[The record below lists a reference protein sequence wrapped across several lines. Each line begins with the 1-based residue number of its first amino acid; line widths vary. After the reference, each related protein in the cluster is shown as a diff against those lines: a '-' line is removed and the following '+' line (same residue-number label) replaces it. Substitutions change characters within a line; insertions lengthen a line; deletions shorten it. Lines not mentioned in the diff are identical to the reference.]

1 LKHCGDAEKN
11 HGLQK
16 EGNNMAEPFL
26 GEIRMVGW
34 NFAANG
40 WALCNGQL
48 MPISQYQALFAL
60 LGTTYGGDGVQTFAL
75 PNLQGRVPIHQGT
88 GPGLSP
94 YTIGELAGSENITLL
109 TNQMPQHNHLV
120 AVSNQP
126 GAVSD
131 PTNATLAQGNSGSGR
146 APVLISDYVSSAAT
160 GSLAPTTISIAGGNQ
175 PHSNIQPFLCI
186 NFIIALNGIF
196 PSRN

>member
-1 LKHCGDAEKN
+1 
-11 HGLQK
+11 
-16 EGNNMAEPFL
+16 MSEPFL

-48 MPISQYQALFAL
+48 MPINQYSALFSL
-60 LGTTYGGDGVQTFAL
+60 LGTTYGGNGTTTFAL

-88 GPGLSP
+88 GVGLSP
-94 YTIGELAGSENITLL
+94 YTIGQSSGSENITLL
-109 TNQMPQHNHLV
+109 PNQMPAHNHLMG
-120 AVSNQP
+120 VSNLP
-126 GAVSD
+126 GAVAD
-131 PTNATLAQGNSGSGR
+131 PTNAILAQGNSGAGR
-146 APVLISDYVSSAAT
+146 APVPVSNYVSTAAT
-160 GSLAPTTISIAGGNQ
+160 GALAPTAIAPSGGNQ

-186 NFIIALNGIF
+186 NFIIALTGIF

>member
-1 LKHCGDAEKN
+1 
-11 HGLQK
+11 
-16 EGNNMAEPFL
+16 MAEPFL

-48 MPISQYQALFAL
+48 MSISQNSALFSL
-60 LGTTYGGDGVQTFAL
+60 LGTTYGGDGISNFAL

-88 GPGLSP
+88 GAGLSP
-94 YTIGELAGSENITLL
+94 YTIGEASGSENITLL
-109 TNQMPQHNHLV
+109 STQMPQHNHLI

-126 GAVSD
+126 GAVAD
-131 PTNATLAQGNSGSGR
+131 PTNAILAQGNSGSGR
-146 APVLISDYVSSAAT
+146 APVPLSDYVSSGAT
-160 GSLAPTTISIAGGNQ
+160 GTLAPTTISLSGGSQ
-175 PHSNIQPFLCI
+175 PHSNIQPFLCV

-196 PSRN
+196 PSRS

>member
-1 LKHCGDAEKN
+1 
-11 HGLQK
+11 
-16 EGNNMAEPFL
+16 MSEPFL

-60 LGTTYGGDGVQTFAL
+60 LGTTYGGDGITTFAL

-88 GPGLSP
+88 GVGLSP
-94 YTIGELAGSENITLL
+94 YTIGQSSGSENITLL
-109 TNQMPQHNHLV
+109 ANQMPTHNHLMG
-120 AVSNQP
+120 VSNLP
-126 GAVSD
+126 GTVSD
-131 PTNATLAQGNSGSGR
+131 PTNAILAQGNSGAGR
-146 APVLISDYVSSAAT
+146 SPVPVSNYVSTAAAGT
-160 GSLAPTTISIAGGNQ
+160 LAPAAISSSGGNQ

>member
-1 LKHCGDAEKN
+1 
-11 HGLQK
+11 
-16 EGNNMAEPFL
+16 MSEPFL

-48 MPISQYQALFAL
+48 MSISQYSALFSL
-60 LGTTYGGDGVQTFAL
+60 LGTTYGGNGTTNFAL
-75 PNLQGRVPIHQGT
+75 PDLQGRVPINQGT
-88 GPGLSP
+88 GLGLSP
-94 YTIGELAGSENITLL
+94 YTIGQSSGSENITLL
-109 TNQMPQHNHLV
+109 ANQMPVHSHLMG
-120 AVSNQP
+120 VSNLP
-126 GAVSD
+126 GAVAD
-131 PTNATLAQGNSGSGR
+131 PTNAISGQGNAGGGR
-146 APVLISDYVSSAAT
+146 SPVPVSNYVSTAAT
-160 GSLAPTTISIAGGNQ
+160 GTLAPTAIASSGGNL

>member
-1 LKHCGDAEKN
+1 LKQCGDAEKN

-146 APVLISDYVSSAAT
+146 TPVLISDYVSSAAT
-160 GSLAPTTISIAGGNQ
+160 GSLAPATISNAGGNQ

-186 NFIIALNGIF
+186 NFIIALTGIF
-196 PSRN
+196 PSRS